1 MLKLWCRYILWQS
14 NLPNDDDDCYLCC
27 CFIEIDEMNYYYY
40 YYQLQSCLKRQ
51 ILTKCWWCGWI
62 MSTLSSIVVYGL
74 WFSFSGV
81 SFKWTLGRARKCDFF
96 LKMYWVACVTLME
109 AQLAHTNCLDPPK
122 LPINPPNLVPNC
134 NGKRTTTTLDNDII
148 CVVITAEVVT
158 LYD

>member
-40 YYQLQSCLKRQ
+40 YYQLQSCLKTITDQ
-51 ILTKCWWCGWI
+51 MLVMW
-62 MSTLSSIVVYGL
+62 LDYEHPQFSIVVYGL
-74 WFSFSGV
+74 WSSFSGV

-122 LPINPPNLVPNC
+122 LPINLAPSTPIAEINLLLPIEY
-134 NGKRTTTTLDNDII
+134 GKRHTTALP
-148 CVVITAEVVT
+148 AAA
-158 LYD
+158 Y